1 MMQKKTNKISSFQP
15 LNSIIK
21 FSKKIIIP
29 GFDGLPLHDVAIFFV
44 KGITKSS
51 ITLRASAISFNMFMA
66 LFPAIIFLFTLIAY
80 LPIDNFQ
87 YILLDNISNIVPD
100 KTYEMVRDTLEDIIS
115 RQRGGLLSFGFI
127 MTLFFSTNG
136 IMSLI
141 AAFNSTYH
149 AIETRSILWQY
160 IISLFLVFVMTF
172 TVIIAVSLIIFGSD
186 FLKLSVE
193 QLTVNKTL
201 IYNVLYVAKWLLI
214 IIFLF
219 LLTSLIFYLAPAKK
233 TRFRFISAGSTLTTI
248 LFIISSVAFNFY
260 INNFAQYNKLYG
272 SIGTLLI
279 VMFWIY
285 VNALVLLVGFE
296 LNASIKQAK
305 LKATNK

>member
-1 MMQKKTNKISSFQP
+1 MQKKTNKISSFQP